1 MNIQYRE
8 ALKDIQGEYSKYSSN
23 NKDITLS
30 VCFVSS
36 PAFLRFIS
44 RSNPVEYSSPVN
56 ENGIRVTRMA
66 RDALNQ
72 KQQRDVRSFSI
83 RFKAPYF
90 RYRSRLCRSDYIA
103 DSCVFSSRV
112 NDARRDN
119 ENHCSNSEA
128 GDSFGKNKSPT
139 HRHPKNDPTT

>member
-1 MNIQYRE
+1 
-8 ALKDIQGEYSKYSSN
+8 
-23 NKDITLS
+23 
-30 VCFVSS
+30 
-36 PAFLRFIS
+36 
-44 RSNPVEYSSPVN
+44 
-56 ENGIRVTRMA
+56 MA

-90 RYRSRLCRSDYIA
+90 RYRSRLCRSDYTA

-119 ENHCSNSEA
+119 ENHCSNSEIIVLA
-128 GDSFGKNKSPT
+128 APSGKINLRHIDIQRMVKQHKIEKSRSSAT
-139 HRHPKNDPTT
+139 NIFCEM

>member
-1 MNIQYRE
+1 MTIIFNDTEKIVLGSTENLRRIIFKDTQNRSIINTQYRK
-8 ALKDIQGEYSKYSSN
+8 ALKDIKGEYSKYSSN

-66 RDALNQ
+66 RDALN
-72 KQQRDVRSFSI
+72 
-83 RFKAPYF
+83 
-90 RYRSRLCRSDYIA
+90 
-103 DSCVFSSRV
+103 
-112 NDARRDN
+112 
-119 ENHCSNSEA
+119 
-128 GDSFGKNKSPT
+128 
-139 HRHPKNDPTT
+139 